1 MLRAIACAPIAN
13 CVGIVWSFMALN
25 KPNDNKRFGAL
36 GTLLNAG
43 LIGLGLVVT
52 SNLFKC
58 MGRLIK

>member
-13 CVGIVWSFMALN
+13 CVSIVWSFMALN

-43 LIGLGLVVT
+43 LIGLGLAVA
-52 SNLFKC
+52 SDLFKY
-58 MGRLIK
+58 MGAFN